1 MIKYCCRGISAL
13 ISIVI
18 IVSVGI
24 AISIAFTLWSVG
36 IIGSTGYGTKPIMIG
51 VSEFRAIGPLSMILI
66 QNLGGEIIYVDDVRV
81 GKWRVDVITAYS
93 FSNLEPRLKKVDGE
107 YLVTINPGEMVEI
120 WTLMPEGV
128 ELKPGVEY
136 RISVHTTLGFS
147 AEKIIRAERWMLI
160 PPTVDLYIRNRDL
173 TYHINFARLNWCVHE
188 GSPENPGDVLW
199 SGSLIFLEDDY
210 VSIRDNPNLKSQ
222 PVITVLNPMAGRADF
237 IVWVDHNLV
246 NYEYGSGYY
255 KLDRI
260 ENAVPFLD
268 FILFFEDLWS
278 GPGNAGDADYNEH
291 VTRVTWMRNGKV
303 RVAVYFGAHAYTFDV
318 YVGGEFVYTIRGTY
332 HNIIDFHFNGKYGV
346 DDLRASIS
354 DKTWIVSP

>member
-1 MIKYCCRGISAL
+1 MIKYCYRGISTL

-18 IVSVGI
+18 IISVGI
-24 AISIAFTLWSVG
+24 AISIAFAFWSVG
-36 IIGSTGYGTKPIMIG
+36 IIGSTGYGTRPMMIG
-51 VSEFRAIGPLSMILI
+51 ISEFRAIGPLAMILV
-66 QNLGGEIIYVDDVRV
+66 QNLGGETIYVDEVRV
-81 GKWRVDVITAYS
+81 GKWHVDVITAYS
-93 FSNLEPRLKKVDGE
+93 FSNLEPRLKKVEGE

-136 RISVHTTLGFS
+136 QISVHTTLGFS
-147 AEKIIRAERWMLI
+147 AMKIIRAERWMLI
-160 PPTVDLYIRNRDL
+160 PPTVDLYIRNRDQNSGL
-173 TYHINFARLNWCVHE
+173 TYHINFARLNWCVHK

-210 VSIRDNPNLKSQ
+210 VSIRDNPNLKNQ
-222 PVITVLNPMAGRADF
+222 PVITVLNPMAGRDDF
-237 IVWVDHNLV
+237 IVWVDHNEV
-246 NYEYGSGYY
+246 NYENGSGYY

-268 FILFFEDLWS
+268 FILFFEDLWMDPS
-278 GPGNAGDADYNEH
+278 NDADYNEH

-303 RVAVYFGAHAYTFDV
+303 RVAVYFGDHAYTFDV

-332 HNIIDFHFNGKYGV
+332 HNIIGEYDE

-354 DKTWIVSP
+354 DKTWIISP